1 MLNMNNERH
10 SDTESTELVEHLK
23 DLTSALN
30 AVHNDLYWLAMQPPN
45 SEKKDAAPAAEL
57 NVTLLAELKG
67 AVDGMRLLL
76 WQYIEA
82 ASETDPE
89 SMRESMEAQ
98 KLRRMTR
105 FLQILRERLVH
116 AVEEQPVSFIE
127 RISAKVKE
135 SLGEKAA

>member
-1 MLNMNNERH
+1 MTDNERNNLP
-10 SDTESTELVEHLK
+10 ENAQLVEHLK

-30 AVHNDLYWLAMQPPN
+30 AVHNDLYWLAMQPPDA
-45 SEKKDAAPAAEL
+45 EKKESVPAAEI
-57 NVTLLAELKG
+57 NVDLLAELKT

-76 WQYIEA
+76 WQYIES
-82 ASETDPE
+82 ASELNPE
-89 SMRESMEAQ
+89 SMREGMEAQ
-98 KLRRMTR
+98 KLRRMTG
-105 FLQILRERLVH
+105 FLQVLRERLVH

>member
-1 MLNMNNERH
+1 
-10 SDTESTELVEHLK
+10 
-23 DLTSALN
+23 
-30 AVHNDLYWLAMQPPN
+30 
-45 SEKKDAAPAAEL
+45 
-57 NVTLLAELKG
+57 
-67 AVDGMRLLL
+67 MRLLL

-82 ASETDPE
+82 ASEIDPE
-89 SMRESMEAQ
+89 SMREGMEAQ

-105 FLQILRERLVH
+105 FLQVLRERLVH

>member
-1 MLNMNNERH
+1 MSMMNNERH
-10 SDTESTELVEHLK
+10 RSTEKTELVTHLK

-30 AVHNDLYWLAMQPPN
+30 ALHTDLYWLAMQPP
-45 SEKKDAAPAAEL
+45 DAEAKQSAPAAEL
-57 NVTLLAELKG
+57 NVNLLADLKG
-67 AVDGMRLLL
+67 AVDDMRLLL

-89 SMRESMEAQ
+89 GMREGMEAQ
-98 KLRRMTR
+98 KLHRMTR
-105 FLQILRERLVH
+105 FLQVLRERLVH

-127 RISAKVKE
+127 RITAKVKE